1 MFRKKRTSWALLCTP
16 RRLRSVL
23 GPHSLGRTGEQG
35 GKRRVFFSFSFFF
48 FPLLSILEKLKMICQ
63 RQWYKATWWMGLS
76 YSASQSFTPS
86 FAAILSASFLW
97 GKPLFPSP
105 STFQPNSLYLS
116 MPGQRGEKAILS
128 ELNFISLPAHTVSY
142 DSLVVWNYNVTFFFF
157 FSFLTARTRY
167 SEGTAATA
175 VIEILIR
182 NKCVYMRLPPLR
194 RWPADC
200 GGVFPRM
207 HLNETNNGSSVL
219 DHRKKKTKQK
229 KIQERLDYLINQS
242 G

>member
-1 MFRKKRTSWALLCTP
+1 MNNVSKKENELGRFCALLGACGQFSDHT
-16 RRLRSVL
+16 RLD
-23 GPHSLGRTGEQG
+23 GPGSKEGKG
-35 GKRRVFFSFSFFF
+35 GFSFLFLFF
-48 FPLLSILEKLKMICQ
+48 FPLLSILEKLKTICQ

-182 NKCVYMRLPPLR
+182 NKCVYMRLPPPPEMAGWLR
-194 RWPADC
+194 RC
-200 GGVFPRM
+200 I
-207 HLNETNNGSSVL
+207 S
-219 DHRKKKTKQK
+219 
-229 KIQERLDYLINQS
+229 
-242 G
+242 

>member
-1 MFRKKRTSWALLCTP
+1 
-16 RRLRSVL
+16 
-23 GPHSLGRTGEQG
+23 
-35 GKRRVFFSFSFFF
+35 
-48 FPLLSILEKLKMICQ
+48 
-63 RQWYKATWWMGLS
+63 
-76 YSASQSFTPS
+76 
-86 FAAILSASFLW
+86 
-97 GKPLFPSP
+97 
-105 STFQPNSLYLS
+105 

-157 FSFLTARTRY
+157 FLTARARY

-182 NKCVYMRLPPLR
+182 NKFVYMRLPLR

-219 DHRKKKTKQK
+219 DHRKKEEK
-229 KIQERLDYLINQS
+229 KFQER
-242 G
+242 

>member
-1 MFRKKRTSWALLCTP
+1 MFRKKREWVVRFCTLLCTCGQFSDHTRLDGP
-16 RRLRSVL
+16 GSRRI
-23 GPHSLGRTGEQG
+23 
-35 GKRRVFFSFSFFF
+35 RRVFFLFFLFFF
-48 FPLLSILEKLKMICQ
+48 LLSILEKLKMICQ

-116 MPGQRGEKAILS
+116 MLGQRGEKAILS

-142 DSLVVWNYNVTFFFF
+142 DSFVVWNYNVTFFFF
-157 FSFLTARTRY
+157 FFLAAWKRY
-167 SEGTAATA
+167 SEAQRRLLLLQFWLELNLCT
-175 VIEILIR
+175 
-182 NKCVYMRLPPLR
+182 CVFPLR

-207 HLNETNNGSSVL
+207 HLNETNNGSSAL
-219 DHRKKKTKQK
+219 DHQKKKKNPGA
-229 KIQERLDYLINQS
+229 LDYLINQS

>member
-23 GPHSLGRTGEQG
+23 GPHSLGGTGEQG

-182 NKCVYMRLPPLR
+182 NKCVYMRLPPPPEMAGWLR
-194 RWPADC
+194 RC
-200 GGVFPRM
+200 I
-207 HLNETNNGSSVL
+207 S
-219 DHRKKKTKQK
+219 
-229 KIQERLDYLINQS
+229 
-242 G
+242 

>member
-1 MFRKKRTSWALLCTP
+1 MNNVSKKRERVGRFCALLGACGQFSDHT
-16 RRLRSVL
+16 RLD
-23 GPHSLGRTGEQG
+23 GPGSKEGKG
-35 GKRRVFFSFSFFF
+35 GFSFLFLFF
-48 FPLLSILEKLKMICQ
+48 FPLLSILEKLKTICQ

-157 FSFLTARTRY
+157 FF
-167 SEGTAATA
+167 
-175 VIEILIR
+175 
-182 NKCVYMRLPPLR
+182 
-194 RWPADC
+194 
-200 GGVFPRM
+200 
-207 HLNETNNGSSVL
+207 SS
-219 DHRKKKTKQK
+219 
-229 KIQERLDYLINQS
+229 
-242 G
+242 

>member
-182 NKCVYMRLPPLR
+182 NKCVYMRLPPPPEMAGWLR
-194 RWPADC
+194 RC
-200 GGVFPRM
+200 I
-207 HLNETNNGSSVL
+207 S
-219 DHRKKKTKQK
+219 
-229 KIQERLDYLINQS
+229 
-242 G
+242 